1 VNQEDLD
8 GETTPPPPV
17 PQIIVD
23 LMKDE
28 ATRTTVLAV
37 RVHSLEMQMR
47 VAVVTVIILATI
59 NAVLTGIDLVSRLLS
74 SR

>member
-1 VNQEDLD
+1 
-8 GETTPPPPV
+8 
-17 PQIIVD
+17 
-23 LMKDE
+23 
-28 ATRTTVLAV
+28 
-37 RVHSLEMQMR
+37 MQLR